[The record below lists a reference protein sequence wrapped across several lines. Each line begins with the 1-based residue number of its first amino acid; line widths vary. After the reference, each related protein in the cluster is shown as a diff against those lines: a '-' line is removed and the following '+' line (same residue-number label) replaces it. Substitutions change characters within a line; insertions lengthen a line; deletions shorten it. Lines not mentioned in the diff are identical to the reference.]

1 MKRWQQESKAFE
13 CRLSYGTDWTTEICC
28 EKRIEAKQNMEEEN
42 FIDRKLSKGAFQIGC
57 QEGRGGRERGS

>member
-42 FIDRKLSKGAFQIGC
+42 FIDSKKIVKRSISDRMPGGK
-57 QEGRGGRERGS
+57 GRP

>member
-28 EKRIEAKQNMEEEN
+28 EKRIEAKQNMEEN
-42 FIDRKLSKGAFQIGC
+42 FIESKKIVKRSISDRMPGGKG
-57 QEGRGGRERGS
+57 RP